1 MFDALY
7 AGLSNFNQDWSQI
20 NLFHQ
25 PMNHGMIMEETAGMK
40 IERLSFKMEYNIG
53 FKCIEFWPMK
63 WTRLVEK
70 AVATT
75 RDPPPPA
82 GLGLFLNK
90 NEISNSTEKYFLIVN
105 SLV

>member
-1 MFDALY
+1 
-7 AGLSNFNQDWSQI
+7 
-20 NLFHQ
+20 
-25 PMNHGMIMEETAGMK
+25 MK
-40 IERLSFKMEYNIG
+40 LELIKYNIG
-53 FKCIEFWPMK
+53 FKCFEFWPMK

-90 NEISNSTEKYFLIVN
+90 NENFKLDRKTFSESQF
-105 SLV
+105 SSRSQ